1 MATTLHV
8 FMDMFDSIIKALD
21 NVVTNASSWSR
32 DAVVDAMS
40 LNKAMLDF
48 EFIITLYVVEQYL
61 SYTEN

>member
-48 EFIITLYVVEQYL
+48 
-61 SYTEN
+61 